1 MKIRHLFTSCLIV
14 LPVSLSAQLST
25 DMRACNLQA
34 REIALRI
41 SEEVSSAMTS
51 LERNQIV
58 EIAEEVCIGNR
69 ALPSTTNF
77 NQASTSADNM
87 AATHGDDK
95 DQVDEEGRG
104 LLGGLKIIGPEDRVK
119 HPGLKRK

>member
-14 LPVSLSAQLST
+14 LPASLSAQLSL

-51 LERNQIV
+51 WERNQIV
-58 EIAEEVCIGNR
+58 AIAQEVCIGNR
-69 ALPSTTNF
+69 AIPSTTNF
-77 NQASTSADNM
+77 YQDSSSADNM
-87 AATHGDDK
+87 AAPPEDDK

-104 LLGGLKIIGPEDRVK
+104 LWGDRKIIDPEDRVK
-119 HPGLKRK
+119 RPGLNRK